1 MALIHKIPHILY
13 ILPWLS
19 SDVQFDQ
26 DIKFSEKKKKTSP
39 AKILCNTLYG
49 QKITVLYESE

>member
-26 DIKFSEKKKKTSP
+26 DIKFSEKKKDIPSKDP
-39 AKILCNTLYG
+39 L
-49 QKITVLYESE
+49 